1 VEYGPVQFQKRS
13 VELWLPESAELYLD
27 FNGRRLHRCH
37 SCSNFLLFSVNT
49 SQQIRDPAMP

>member
-1 VEYGPVQFQKRS
+1 VQFQKRS